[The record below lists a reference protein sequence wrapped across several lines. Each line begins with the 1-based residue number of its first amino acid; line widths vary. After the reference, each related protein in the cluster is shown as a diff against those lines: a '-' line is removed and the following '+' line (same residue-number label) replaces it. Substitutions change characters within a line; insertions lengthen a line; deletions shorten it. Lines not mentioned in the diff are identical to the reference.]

1 MDFYLTRIATTLI
14 LVPDSSLLFV
24 SQSYRELGQRVANCG
39 GYELGDVER
48 REFPDGEH
56 YRRLL
61 SKVRGRDVILLGG
74 TASDRDTLE
83 LYDLACALVY
93 YGATRL
99 SIVLPF
105 FGYSTMERAV
115 RSGEVVTAKARA
127 RLFSSIPP
135 AANGNQIFLLDLHVQ
150 GITHY
155 FEGSVHPVHISAR
168 PLMAT
173 IAKELGGEDFVLACT
188 DAGRAK
194 WVETMAND
202 LGVTAAFAYK
212 KRNDDHST
220 EVVSVS
226 THVSGKRVVIYD
238 DMIRTGSSLA
248 GAAQAYKDA
257 GAIDVSALTTHGVFP
272 EGALERLRGTGLFSA
287 IATTDSHPRSLELEC
302 DFLAV
307 HSVSNLI
314 CAALKDEDE

>member
-1 MDFYLTRIATTLI
+1 MA
-14 LVPDSSLLFV
+14 S
-24 SQSYRELGQRVANCG
+24 CG
-39 GYELGDVER
+39 GYEFGEVER
-48 REFPDGEH
+48 REFPDGER

-61 SKVRGRDVILLGG
+61 TKCRGREVILLGG
-74 TASDRDTLE
+74 TISDSDTLE

-93 YGATRL
+93 YGARRL

-115 RSGEVVTAKARA
+115 RPGEVVTAKARA

-135 AANGNQIFLLDLHVQ
+135 AANGNRVFLLDLHVQ

-155 FEGSVHPVHISAR
+155 FEGSVQPVHVSAR
-168 PLMAT
+168 PLMAQ
-173 IAKELGGEDFVLACT
+173 IAENLGGKDFVLACT

-212 KRNDDHST
+212 KRNDDFST

-257 GAIDVSALTTHGVFP
+257 GAVDVSALTTHGVFP
-272 EGALERLRGTGLFSA
+272 EGALEGLQSTGLFSA
-287 IATTDSHPRSLELEC
+287 IATTDSHPRSLELESE
-302 DFLAV
+302 FLTV
-307 HSVSNLI
+307 HSVSDML
-314 CAALKDEDE
+314 CAAIEDEK

>member
-1 MDFYLTRIATTLI
+1 MDFNLTRIATTLT
-14 LVPDSSLLFV
+14 LVTAPPLLFV
-24 SQSYRELGQRVANCG
+24 SQSYRELGKRVASCG
-39 GYELGDVER
+39 GYETGEVER
-48 REFPDGEH
+48 REFPDGER

-61 SKVRGRDVILLGG
+61 TNCREREVILLGG
-74 TASDRDTLE
+74 TISDGDTLE

-93 YGATRL
+93 YGARRL
-99 SIVLPF
+99 TIVMPF

-127 RLFSSIPP
+127 RLFSSIPL
-135 AANGNQIFLLDLHVQ
+135 AANGNRIFLLDLHVQ

-155 FEGSVHPVHISAR
+155 FEGAVQPVHVSAR
-168 PLMAT
+168 PLMSQ
-173 IAKELGGEDFVLACT
+173 IAKQLGGEDFVLACT

-194 WVETMAND
+194 WVESMAND

-212 KRNDDHST
+212 RRNDDFTT

-226 THVSGKRVVIYD
+226 THVSGRRVVIYD

-257 GAIDVSALTTHGVFP
+257 GAVDVAALTTHGVFP
-272 EGALERLRGTGLFSA
+272 EGALESLQKTGLFSA
-287 IATTDSHPRSLELEC
+287 IATTDSHPRSIELES
-302 DFLAV
+302 DLLQV
-307 HSVSNLI
+307 HDVSPLL
-314 CAALKDEDE
+314 CSALEDES

>member
-1 MDFYLTRIATTLI
+1 MPFNLTRIATTLT
-14 LVPDSSLLFV
+14 LVTAPPLLFV
-24 SQSYRELGQRVANCG
+24 TQSYGDLGQRMAKCG
-39 GYELGDVER
+39 GYEIGVVER
-48 REFPDGEH
+48 REFPDGER

-61 SKVRGRDVILLGG
+61 TVCRGREVVLLGG
-74 TASDRDTLE
+74 TISDGDTLE

-93 YGATRL
+93 YGAKRL

-135 AANGNQIFLLDLHVQ
+135 AANGNRVFLLDLHVQ

-155 FEGSVHPVHISAR
+155 FEGSVQPVHVSAR
-168 PLMAT
+168 PLMAQ
-173 IAKELGGEDFVLACT
+173 IAEQLGGDDFVLACT

-212 KRNDDHST
+212 KRNDDNST

-238 DMIRTGSSLA
+238 DMIRTGNSLA

-257 GAIDVSALTTHGVFP
+257 GAIEVSALTTHGVFP
-272 EGALERLRGTGLFSA
+272 DGALEGLRSSGLFAA
-287 IATTDSHPRSLELEC
+287 IATTDSHPRSLDLESE
-302 DFLAV
+302 FLTV
-307 HSVSNLI
+307 HSTAEML
-314 CAALKDEDE
+314 CAAIDDEN

>member
-1 MDFYLTRIATTLI
+1 MVKSA
-14 LVPDSSLLFV
+14 
-24 SQSYRELGQRVANCG
+24 
-39 GYELGDVER
+39 GYVQGEVER
-48 REFPDGEH
+48 RDFPDGEH

-61 SKVRGRDVILLGG
+61 SKCRGHEVVLLGG
-74 TASDRDTLE
+74 TISDSDTLE

-93 YGATRL
+93 YGARRL

-105 FGYSTMERAV
+105 FGYSTMERAM
-115 RSGEVVTAKARA
+115 RPGEVVTAKARA

-135 AANGNQIFLLDLHVQ
+135 AASGNRIFLLDLHVQ

-155 FEGSVHPVHISAR
+155 FEGAVQPVHVSAR
-168 PLMAT
+168 SLMAQ
-173 IAKELGGEDFVLACT
+173 IAKSLGGEDFVLACT

-212 KRNDDHST
+212 RRNDDFTT
-220 EVVSVS
+220 EVISVS

-248 GAAQAYKDA
+248 GAARAYKDA
-257 GAIDVSALTTHGVFP
+257 GATSVAALTTHGVFP
-272 EGALERLRGTGLFSA
+272 EGALASLQATGLFSA
-287 IATTDSHPRSLELEC
+287 IATTDSHPRSLELES
-302 DFLAV
+302 DFLQV
-307 HSVSNLI
+307 YSVADLL
-314 CAALKDEDE
+314 CAALEDED